1 MNINVTGINNTTGID
16 NGAVQ
21 GQTTAG
27 NTAAGRLQ
35 APVTPQAAREAGL
48 RLLMNLDSGDVF
60 TGEITNI
67 TNNEITIALS
77 DSANVTALLSDALSY
92 NIGDIASFAIKDN
105 SGERIILKSVN
116 NPGMKNLM
124 NDQTIR
130 SAIQNA
136 GLSMNETTVSLVH
149 NLMKQGQ
156 PIDASTLNN
165 YVKLLDSVP
174 DATPEDVVL
183 MTRMGI
189 PVTDENV
196 AALHDYYDFS
206 EGMTAKADN
215 ISSELN
221 TLIVSMAEENPAQ
234 AAEVLKDFVNNFSEP
249 VSVPEPLVNLFE
261 PEEFENISDNII
273 QFEAADDIESE
284 NIISDTTRNMVEDI
298 TTKLTDGNITAKE
311 FINEF
316 TKLAARPD
324 INKNGIDKFVKSDEF
339 KKIIDEAVR
348 EQYFIRPED
357 INNVNV
363 KKLYAKIINDST
375 AMNEQFGNNSGMS
388 AMLDNMN
395 NASSDA
401 QFLNNLNQF
410 MNFVQLPVRM
420 AGKNAHGDLYVYS
433 RRGAKTASPDEI
445 KALLH
450 LDMDNLGPM
459 DVLVKL
465 KQKNVTTN
473 FKVADDKILRYVE
486 EHMDELTA
494 RLNKL
499 GYNVDNVVELNTT
512 PYTFKSSVIE
522 NELPPAQIKRF
533 SFDVRA

>member
-21 GQTTAG
+21 NQTTAG

-92 NIGDIASFAIKDN
+92 NIGDVASFAIKDN

-116 NPGMKNLM
+116 NDGMKNLM

-136 GLSMNETTVSLVH
+136 GLSMNDTTVSLVH

-156 PIDASTLNN
+156 PIDAATLNN

-174 DATPEDVVL
+174 NATPENVVL

-189 PVTDENV
+189 PVTEENV

-221 TLIVSMAEENPAQ
+221 TLIASMAEENLAQ

-261 PEEFENISDNII
+261 PEELENITDNII

-284 NIISDTTRNMVEDI
+284 NVISDTTRSIVEDI

-316 TKLAARPD
+316 SKLAARPD
-324 INKNGIDKFVKSDEF
+324 INRNAIDKFVKSDEF

-348 EQYFIRPED
+348 EQYFIKPED

-363 KKLYAKIINDST
+363 KKLYAKIINDSA
-375 AMNEQFGNNSGMS
+375 AMNEQFGSNSGMS

-433 RRGAKTASPDEI
+433 KRGAKTASPDEI

-473 FKVADDKILRYVE
+473 FKVADDKILQYVE
-486 EHMDELTA
+486 EHMNELTA

>member
-21 GQTTAG
+21 NQTTAG

-92 NIGDIASFAIKDN
+92 NIGDVASFAIKDN

-116 NPGMKNLM
+116 NDGMKSLM

-136 GLSMNETTVSLVH
+136 GLSMNDTTVSLVH

-156 PIDASTLNN
+156 PIDAATLNN

-174 DATPEDVVL
+174 NATPEDVVL

-189 PVTDENV
+189 PVTEENV

-221 TLIVSMAEENPAQ
+221 TLIASMAEENPAQ

-261 PEEFENISDNII
+261 PEELENITDNII

-284 NIISDTTRNMVEDI
+284 NVISDTTRSIVEDI

-316 TKLAARPD
+316 SKLAARPD
-324 INKNGIDKFVKSDEF
+324 INRNAIDKFVKSDEF

-357 INNVNV
+357 INNTNV
-363 KKLYAKIINDST
+363 KKLYAKIINDSA
-375 AMNEQFGNNSGMS
+375 AMNEQFGSNSGMS

-473 FKVADDKILRYVE
+473 FKVADDKILQYVE
-486 EHMDELTA
+486 EHMNELTA